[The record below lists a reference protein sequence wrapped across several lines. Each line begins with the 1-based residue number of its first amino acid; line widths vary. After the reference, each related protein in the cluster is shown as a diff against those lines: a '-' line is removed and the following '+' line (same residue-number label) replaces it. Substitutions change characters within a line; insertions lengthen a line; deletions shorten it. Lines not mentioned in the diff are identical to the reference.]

1 MIFIYFYLF
10 ILWIELKLK
19 KPSPRDKLSRNSGTV
34 SPRESFRTHL
44 LYKRQDAWLQ
54 WWFAGFPTI
63 KRSHKAMNKT
73 ITRCL
78 QVGLVQLLQ
87 GSYAGK
93 HWFHRSFSGQGFHGV
108 SWCYMG
114 TADIHWDSSRD
125 MTSVTS
131 AFIQILSSCLPQA
144 QALRVE
150 HEALREAEQ
159 SSAELDAF
167 EAVMRSVHDG
177 WAVLLSWW
185 SCHCPGSSEW
195 VKSVKNQQNW
205 RHFLMWLRR
214 ACNVQEQRQ
223 RHVLLAQQKTQQQEI
238 QAIKRHAVSYKQ
250 TNVRAL
256 AGS

>member
-1 MIFIYFYLF
+1 MSPSGSRSVPAG
-10 ILWIELKLK
+10 ELCWQALIPSKLLRPK
-19 KPSPRDKLSRNSGTV
+19 
-34 SPRESFRTHL
+34 
-44 LYKRQDAWLQ
+44 
-54 WWFAGFPTI
+54 
-63 KRSHKAMNKT
+63 
-73 ITRCL
+73 
-78 QVGLVQLLQ
+78 
-87 GSYAGK
+87 
-93 HWFHRSFSGQGFHGV
+93 V
-108 SWCYMG
+108 SWGFMVFYG
-114 TADIHWDSSRD
+114 DSRD
-125 MTSVTS
+125 SLRFIPWYDIRYFRF
-131 AFIQILSSCLPQA
+131 FIQILSSCLLQA

-185 SCHCPGSSEW
+185 SCHCPRCSEW
-195 VKSVKNQQNW
+195 VKLVKNQQNW

>member
-1 MIFIYFYLF
+1 M
-10 ILWIELKLK
+10 
-19 KPSPRDKLSRNSGTV
+19 
-34 SPRESFRTHL
+34 
-44 LYKRQDAWLQ
+44 
-54 WWFAGFPTI
+54 
-63 KRSHKAMNKT
+63 
-73 ITRCL
+73 
-78 QVGLVQLLQ
+78 GLVQLLQ

-108 SWCYMG
+108 TWG
-114 TADIHWDSSRD
+114 QPRFIEIHPVIWHPLLPG
-125 MTSVTS
+125 
-131 AFIQILSSCLPQA
+131 FIQILSSCLPQA

-167 EAVMRSVHDG
+167 EAVVRSVHDG

-185 SCHCPGSSEW
+185 SCHCPRSSEW
-195 VKSVKNQQNW
+195 VKLVKTHQNW

-238 QAIKRHAVSYKQ
+238 QAIKRHAVSIQ
-250 TNVRAL
+250 AEER
-256 AGS
+256 